1 MVRLTQDI
9 LERAPQITN
18 PLGERELDLRGNGIT
33 LLDDAPLA
41 LLRDSFDVLDLTDN
55 SLHSLESF
63 PRMERLATIIAHKN
77 KLSRLALSAVGN
89 TPNVHS
95 FVADDN
101 MFSSLESLIALGSW
115 KQLERVS
122 LQGSLNTVALNE
134 DFRAFL
140 VYLCPK
146 LKLINFQRV
155 LQVEK
160 DAAVAKKASFEA
172 LVRSAGGAASLA
184 MTLGVDQR
192 RARRRGKTRRTGS
205 PVKEGEENST
215 VGTHAAMPDDV
226 FEKKSQELEERLLAA
241 ETEEEVMAI
250 QEEMLALENARKR
263 K

>member
-18 PLGERELDLRGNGIT
+18 PLGDRELDLRGNGIT

-41 LLRDSFDVLDLTDN
+41 LLRDSFDVIDLTDN
-55 SLHSLESF
+55 SLHTLDSF
-63 PRMERLATIIAHKN
+63 PRMERLSTIIVHKN
-77 KLSRLALSAVGN
+77 KLSRLAMSAVGN
-89 TPNVHS
+89 TPNIHS

-101 MFSSLESLIALGSW
+101 SFQTLESLIALGSW
-115 KQLERVS
+115 KKLERVS
-122 LQGSLNTVALNE
+122 LQGPFNAVSLHD
-134 DFRAFL
+134 DFRPFL

-155 LQVEK
+155 LQVERE
-160 DAAVAKKASFEA
+160 ASAAKKESFEA
-172 LVRSAGGAASLA
+172 LIRNAGGAASLA

-205 PVKEGEENST
+205 PVQGERDE
-215 VGTHAAMPDDV
+215 THAAMPDDV
-226 FEKKSQELEERLLAA
+226 FEKKSQELESRLLAA

-250 QEEMLALENARKR
+250 QEEMLALENARK
-263 K
+263 KK